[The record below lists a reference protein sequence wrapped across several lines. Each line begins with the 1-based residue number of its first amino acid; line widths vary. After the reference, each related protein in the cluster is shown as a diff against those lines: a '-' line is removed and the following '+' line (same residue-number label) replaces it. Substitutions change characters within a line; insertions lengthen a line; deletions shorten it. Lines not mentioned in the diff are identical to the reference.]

1 MASIFIWAAV
11 LYLLAGLKV
20 VSEYERGVRFTLGKY
35 TGLMRPGLCVVFPI
49 IQTWTRID
57 LRTRTI
63 DVPSQDCVTKDN
75 VVLRVN
81 AVLYYKVEHPQ
92 KAILQVESYNYAIS
106 QLAQT
111 TMRNAIGE
119 MQLDE
124 LLQKREEISQ
134 KIKTIVDKE
143 TDPWGIDVERIEVK
157 DIELP
162 ENMQRT
168 LAKVAEAMRERDAVI
183 IKASGEVE
191 AAKNMAKAA
200 ETLSK
205 SPGAL
210 HLRTL
215 QTLNDLSSDQSNTV
229 VFAVPIEV
237 LRAIEGKK
245 R

>member
-1 MASIFIWAAV
+1 MAWMLVWIAV
-11 LYLLAGLKV
+11 LYVLSGLKIV
-20 VSEYERGVRFTLGKY
+20 NEYERGVKFTLGKY
-35 TGLMRPGLCVVFPI
+35 TGLMRPGLRIVLPI
-49 IQTWTRID
+49 LQSWRRID

-75 VVLRVN
+75 VVIRVN
-81 AVLYYKVEHPQ
+81 AVLYYKVEHPN
-92 KAILQVESYNYAIS
+92 KAVLQVESYNYAIS

-111 TMRNAIGE
+111 TMRNVIGE
-119 MQLDE
+119 LELDE
-124 LLQKREEISQ
+124 LLQQREEVSE
-134 KIKTIVDKE
+134 KIMHLVDKG

-162 ENMQRT
+162 QNMQRT
-168 LAKVAEAMRERDAVI
+168 LAKVAEAMREKDAVI

-200 ETLSK
+200 DTLHK
-205 SPGAL
+205 SSGAL

-229 VFAVPIEV
+229 VFAIPLEILEA
-237 LRAIEGKK
+237 LKGKK